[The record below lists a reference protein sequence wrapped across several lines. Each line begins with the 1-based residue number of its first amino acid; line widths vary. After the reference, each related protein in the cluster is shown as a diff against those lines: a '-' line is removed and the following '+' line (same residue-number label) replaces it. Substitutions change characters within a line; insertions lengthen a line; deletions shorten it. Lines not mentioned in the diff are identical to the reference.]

1 MSTIVLI
8 CSILILITAA
18 LNPKLG
24 VFLTAATLP
33 IIGRDFYFANLV
45 VPAADLIALLT
56 LIGFFV
62 NLTFTFLFKTQKK
75 VKLIWPLF
83 FPFLLFFLVSI
94 LSAVLSNNP
103 IASLYYFMRWPLFLY
118 FAYIFVPANVIKDA
132 KTLKTTVVIVFL
144 SAMAVLLSGFLS
156 LYGQDWQNSF
166 FRLKSIKIF
175 GSYPFGENHNLIAE
189 FLNIGAFFVLVIK
202 EFLKDKRL
210 KRIADTIF
218 IIAVLGIILTFS
230 RSGWITLFLQSA
242 IYLYY
247 RAKAK
252 PKEHIPALIIS
263 LLFIA
268 LITPLFF
275 RMSALQEKNI
285 SSTENRVLLTEIS
298 LRAFKE
304 KPILGHGSGEF
315 TKLVDQNTR
324 FKAKYGP
331 AVDSHGVIQKIIAEN
346 GILGLTAWLFL
357 LFVLINLIF
366 KTVEKYYPRVKW
378 VLPFA
383 LAVFGGVFFQF
394 FNTSY
399 FKGKVWFPILLF
411 ILALRFSEEKVAA
424 VKKGRLAQPG
434 LTQPAKKSAKKIPLT
449 KKSGSKK
456 SSS

>member
-1 MSTIVLI
+1 MSTVVLI
-8 CSILILITAA
+8 SAILILIIAA
-18 LNPKLG
+18 INPKIG
-24 VFLTAATLP
+24 IFLVAATLP
-33 IIGRDFYFANLV
+33 IIGRDFYFANLI

-56 LIGFFV
+56 LIGFLV
-62 NLTFTFLFKTQKK
+62 NLLFTLLFKPQVK
-75 VKLIWPLF
+75 VKLTWPLF
-83 FPFLLFFLVSI
+83 FPFFLFFLASL
-94 LSAVLSNNP
+94 LSAALSSNP
-103 IASLYYFMRWPLFLY
+103 AASFYYFLRWPLFLY

-144 SAMAVLLSGFLS
+144 SSMAVLFSGFLS

-175 GSYPFGENHNLIAE
+175 NSYPFGENHNLIAE

-210 KRIADTIF
+210 KRVADAIF
-218 IIAVLGIILTFS
+218 IMSVLGIILTFS

-247 RAKAK
+247 RTKSL
-252 PKEHIPALIIS
+252 PKERIPALIIS

-268 LITPLFF
+268 LITPFFF
-275 RMSALQEKNI
+275 RMSALQEKNV

-298 LRAFKE
+298 LRAFIE
-304 KPILGHGSGEF
+304 KPLFGYGSGEF
-315 TKLVDQNTR
+315 TNLVDQDTR
-324 FKAKYGP
+324 FRAKYGP
-331 AVDSHGVIQKIIAEN
+331 AVDSHGVIQKLIAEN

-411 ILALRFSEEKVAA
+411 ILALKFSEEKVAEI
-424 VKKGRLAQPG
+424 KKRRR
-434 LTQPAKKSAKKIPLT
+434 TKKIAQ
-449 KKSGSKK
+449 K
-456 SSS
+456 